1 MIPRLDKWSWIW
13 MLTFSKKLIYAGLD
27 RIWKLVSWLTIKT
40 GSSLFL
46 SQSIVVCIFV
56 TPWTLKNQASTG
68 LSIIDVAFHEY
79 LRRMCKK
86 QNATHFQHYLR
97 NSKWCNSSQN
107 KNTNYESRGYVRML
121 CTDEMRMIS
130 LLIEVVST
138 PCTST
143 SKELFLATQQM
154 WHNSRFASQLIWHR
168 KMLFEHYDLYSYY
181 LMILI
186 T

>member
-56 TPWTLKNQASTG
+56 TPWTLKIKQVRVYPLLMLHSMNS
-68 LSIIDVAFHEY
+68 

-86 QNATHFQHYLR
+86 QNATHFQHHLR

-107 KNTNYESRGYVRML
+107 KNTNYELRGYVRML

-138 PCTST
+138 PLYLPFERVVFSN
-143 SKELFLATQQM
+143 AT
-154 WHNSRFASQLIWHR
+154 NVA
-168 KMLFEHYDLYSYY
+168 
-181 LMILI
+181 
-186 T
+186 

>member
-1 MIPRLDKWSWIW
+1 M
-13 MLTFSKKLIYAGLD
+13 Y
-27 RIWKLVSWLTIKT
+27 
-40 GSSLFL
+40 
-46 SQSIVVCIFV
+46 V
-56 TPWTLKNQASTG
+56 TPWNLKK
-68 LSIIDVAFHEY
+68 LSKYGFYPLLMLHSMNS

-107 KNTNYESRGYVRML
+107 KNTNYELRGYVRML

-181 LMILI
+181 PNDLNHLVYTIKAVAASQSIFRNWTLLQPL
-186 T
+186 TSSTWR